1 MLIQCI
7 PVSQPIFRSCT
18 YWLSDPN
25 PVHTVYSTP
34 RIQIQ
39 RIPNPTHPHPS
50 NLPHSNLPHPQSTT
64 SAVHCILIQR
74 FPIQGIPLQSTHTD
88 SIQRMPIQQTP
99 IVSPGPH
106 PVPTA
111 LSSPLSIQRIPI
123 QEGPYSPPWDFFL
136 HCRTLFSAI
145 WDSPLPLPA
154 GLFFPLPDSFFVTD
168 SLASPA
174 MRLVE
179 GLVSPGVCHR
189 TVLYS
194 LGINCNVRRQ
204 VLDTMQID
212 LTNGGTQ
219 LLNVYRVRGS

>member
-1 MLIQCI
+1 
-7 PVSQPIFRSCT
+7 
-18 YWLSDPN
+18 
-25 PVHTVYSTP
+25 VHTVYSTP

-99 IVSPGPH
+99 IVSQSS
-106 PVPTA
+106 
-111 LSSPLSIQRIPI
+111 LSVSPDPIQSLRHFLLPCRSNVSQSSLGVSPDPI
-123 QEGPYSPPWDFFL
+123 QSRQEGPYSPPWDFFF

-179 GLVSPGVCHR
+179 GLVSPGVYHR

-212 LTNGGTQ
+212 LTNGGT
-219 LLNVYRVRGS
+219 NS

>member
-1 MLIQCI
+1 M
-7 PVSQPIFRSCT
+7 
-18 YWLSDPN
+18 
-25 PVHTVYSTP
+25 HTVYSTP

-99 IVSPGPH
+99 IVSQSS
-106 PVPTA
+106 
-111 LSSPLSIQRIPI
+111 LSVSPDPIQSR